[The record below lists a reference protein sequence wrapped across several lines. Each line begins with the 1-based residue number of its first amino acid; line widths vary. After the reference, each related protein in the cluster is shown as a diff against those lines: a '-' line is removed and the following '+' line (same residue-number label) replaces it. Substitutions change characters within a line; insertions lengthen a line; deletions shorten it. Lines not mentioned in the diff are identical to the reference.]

1 MLTGKEE
8 NIKQCKK
15 LLNEMF
21 KDDKRIFEIDDVETG
36 IDADIDKN
44 Q

>member
-1 MLTGKEE
+1 
-8 NIKQCKK
+8 
-15 LLNEMF
+15 MF